1 MRRIATLIL
10 TFVVF
15 APSVLR
21 ADFSYTQTTRVT
33 GGTLLNMSRF
43 MPGAGAIKEP
53 QTHTIAVKGGKMV
66 TYDNNM
72 ATIIDPDGETMTQI
86 DFKKKQYSVIT
97 FAEMK
102 QALQALQQQ
111 MQQMQA
117 QQQQSEAQQGMPPVN
132 PLEAIKISVSD
143 TGQSKVISGLDT
155 KQFVLTMEIAPP
167 QGAPAGQPPA
177 KTTMD
182 AWVAPT
188 LPGYEEVTQ
197 VGAKMASKMAELSP
211 GANPMAM
218 FRPDVA
224 KTASSMAQEMSK
236 MKGIPVY
243 ETLTMAGF
251 APATP
256 NLGEAAKDSAK
267 DAAKESAIQGALGR
281 SRLGGLGG
289 ALGALGRKKEEPKKD
304 ESKQTTQQEVVL
316 QPVTLME
323 QVTEITNLS
332 STVDA
337 SKFSVPAGFKQVD
350 NEMKKL
356 SQKSK

>member
-10 TFVVF
+10 TFLVF
-15 APSVLR
+15 APSALR

-33 GGTLLNMSRF
+33 GGSLLNMTRF
-43 MPGAGAIKEP
+43 MPGTGSIKEP

-66 TYDNNM
+66 TYDKDT
-72 ATIIDPDGETMTQI
+72 ATIIDPDAETMTQI

-97 FAEMK
+97 FTEMK
-102 QALQALQQQ
+102 QALQAMQQQ

-117 QQQQSEAQQGMPPVN
+117 QMQQAQGQQAMPAVN
-132 PLEAIKISVSD
+132 PLEAMKVSVND
-143 TGQSKVISGLDT
+143 TGQSKVISGLNT

-167 QGAPAGQPPA
+167 QGAPAGLPPS

-182 AWVAPT
+182 AWMTPT

-197 VGAKMASKMAELSP
+197 VGMKMAAKMAELAP
-211 GANPMAM
+211 GMNPMAM

-224 KTASSMAQEMSK
+224 KTANAMAQEMSK
-236 MKGIPVY
+236 MKGIAVY

-251 APATP
+251 APSGP
-256 NLGEAAKDSAK
+256 NVGEAVKDGAK

-281 SRLGGLGG
+281 SRLGGLAGLGG
-289 ALGALGRKKEEPKKD
+289 LGRKKEEPP
-304 ESKQTTQQEVVL
+304 KQTPQQTQEVTF

-332 STVDA
+332 ATADA
-337 SKFSVPAGFKQVD
+337 TKFSVPAGFKQVE

-356 SQKSK
+356 GQRK

>member
-10 TFVVF
+10 TFLVF
-15 APSVLR
+15 VPSALR

-33 GGTLLNMSRF
+33 GGSLLNMTRF
-43 MPGAGAIKEP
+43 MPGAGSIKEP
-53 QTHTIAVKGGKMV
+53 QTHTIAVKDGKMV
-66 TYDNNM
+66 TYDNNT
-72 ATIIDPDGETMTQI
+72 ATIIDPDAETMTQV

-97 FAEMK
+97 FAELK
-102 QALQALQQQ
+102 QAMQAMQQQ

-117 QQQQSEAQQGMPPVN
+117 QLQASQAPAVN
-132 PLEAIKISVSD
+132 PLEAMKISVND
-143 TGQSKVISGLDT
+143 TGQSKVISGLNT

-167 QGAPAGQPPA
+167 QNAPAGLPPS

-197 VGAKMASKMAELSP
+197 VGMKMAAKMAELTP
-211 GANPMAM
+211 GTSPMAM

-224 KTASSMAQEMSK
+224 STANAMAQEMSK

-251 APATP
+251 APSGP
-256 NLGEAAKDSAK
+256 NVGEAVKDGAK

-281 SRLGGLGG
+281 SRLGGLAGLGG
-289 ALGALGRKKEEPKKD
+289 LGRKKEEPP
-304 ESKQTTQQEVVL
+304 KQAPQTQEVTL

-332 STVDA
+332 STADA
-337 SKFSVPAGFKQVD
+337 SKFFVPAGFKQVE
-350 NEMKKL
+350 NELKKL
-356 SQKSK
+356 SQRK

>member
-10 TFVVF
+10 TFLVF
-15 APSVLR
+15 VPLALR

-33 GGTLLNMSRF
+33 GGSLLNMTRF
-43 MPGAGAIKEP
+43 MPGTGSIREP
-53 QTHTIAVKGGKMV
+53 QTHTIAVKDGKMA
-66 TYDNNM
+66 TYDKDT
-72 ATIIDPDGETMTQI
+72 ATIIDPDAETMTQI

-97 FAEMK
+97 FTEMK

-117 QQQQSEAQQGMPPVN
+117 QLQQTQGQAAPAVN
-132 PLEAIKISVSD
+132 PLESIKISVDD
-143 TGQSKVISGLDT
+143 TGQSKVISGLNT
-155 KQFVLTMEIAPP
+155 KQFVLTMEIEPP
-167 QGAPAGQPPA
+167 QGAPAGLPPS

-182 AWVAPT
+182 AWMAPT

-197 VGAKMASKMAELSP
+197 VGMKMASKMAELTP
-211 GANPMAM
+211 GTNPMAM

-224 KTASSMAQEMSK
+224 RTANAMAQEMSK

-251 APATP
+251 GPSGP
-256 NLGEAAKDSAK
+256 NVGEAVKDGAK

-281 SRLGGLGG
+281 SRLGGLAGLGG
-289 ALGALGRKKEEPKKD
+289 LGRKKEEPP
-304 ESKQTTQQEVVL
+304 KQAPQQTQEVAL

-332 STVDA
+332 STADA
-337 SKFSVPAGFKQVD
+337 SKFSVPAGFKQVES
-350 NEMKKL
+350 EMKKL
-356 SQKSK
+356 AQRK